1 MRHTLS
7 WITGLAAG
15 AVLMAACDDS
25 SGIGSAS
32 TAGKSGK
39 SGNNGVS
46 GSGGSGSG
54 NWTPSPSSDVCS
66 GKGPIVTIP
75 ATTVSGAYQTCTGR
89 IAESHFS
96 NALCTC
102 ENANVAGYLRS
113 RAFDS
118 KKGTSVDLGGS
129 VGINQT
135 CVTAGFADV
144 GGAFSIAGSDSLS
157 FAGYLKTG
165 GDLRVAGKTMVP
177 GYTEVGRDLWIAS
190 GYTDLGPLTVHRDL
204 HGSSPIMAIPLTVEG
219 KKIPSGVTIAPP
231 CPCEAKDIINVDG
244 LVAEAKTN
252 NDDAKYTIDPSMLN
266 VLIGNIEVTLP
277 CGKIYFEQIGGI
289 GNVIV
294 NVTGRVA
301 VFVGGSVANTGNLEF
316 RLAAGAE
323 IDLFISGDLAV
334 TGRALFGERDRPA
347 ASRIYV
353 GGSGNVFLTG
363 YTEFVGNLYAPHSLV
378 QGIGFENVYGSIFAD
393 MFVSPGFANFVYDA
407 AIMTVGDTCDTPL
420 PPPNTCSQC
429 GTCTGGTA
437 CVNGKCGACASD
449 ADCCSQLICSNGKCV
464 EQGVIY

>member
-1 MRHTLS
+1 MRQTLP

-15 AVLMAACDDS
+15 TLLLGACGSNGPDPAG
-25 SGIGSAS
+25 SG
-32 TAGKSGK
+32 GK
-39 SGNNGVS
+39 
-46 GSGGSGSG
+46 GGSGSAG
-54 NWTPSPSSDVCS
+54 NWTPTASPSDICS

-75 ATTVSGAYQTCTGR
+75 ATTVSGSYQTCTGR
-89 IAESHFS
+89 IAESHFA

-135 CVTAGFADV
+135 YVTAGFTDV
-144 GGAFSIAGSDSLS
+144 GGAFSIAGKESLA

-165 GDLRVAGKTMVP
+165 GDLRVEGKTMVP
-177 GYTEVGRDLWIAS
+177 GYTEVGRDLWIAD
-190 GYTDLGPLTVHRDL
+190 GYTDIGPLTVHRDL
-204 HGSSPIMAIPLTVEG
+204 HGSSPVAAIPLMVKG
-219 KKIPSGVTIAPP
+219 KKIPDAVTIAPP

-252 NDDAKYTIDPSMLN
+252 NDDAKDGINPAMLN
-266 VLIGNIEVTLP
+266 VLIGNVEVTLP

-289 GNVIV
+289 GNVIF

-316 RLAAGAE
+316 RLSPGAE
-323 IDLFISGDLAV
+323 IDLFISGNLAV
-334 TGRALFGERDRPA
+334 TGRAVFGQKDRPA

-353 GGSGNVFLTG
+353 GGTGDVFLTG
-363 YTEFVGNLYAPHSLV
+363 FTEFVGNLYAPQSLV
-378 QGIGFENVYGSIFAD
+378 QGIGFENVYGSIFARN
-393 MFVSPGFANFVYDA
+393 FVSPGFANFVYDS
-407 AIMTVGDTCDTPL
+407 AILTVGDNCDAPP
-420 PPPNTCSQC
+420 PPPNTCSAC
-429 GTCTGGTA
+429 GSCTGGSA
-437 CVNGKCGACASD
+437 CVNGKCGPCASD
-449 ADCCSQLICSNGKCV
+449 ADCCSQLICSGGQCI

>member
-1 MRHTLS
+1 MRKALN

-15 AVLMAACDDS
+15 AMLLSAC
-25 SGIGSAS
+25 GSNLPDPAGAS
-32 TAGKSGK
+32 TAG
-39 SGNNGVS
+39 NS
-46 GSGGSGSG
+46 GSGGSGGSGAAG
-54 NWTPSPSSDVCS
+54 NWTPTAPSSSICS
-66 GKGPIVTIP
+66 GKGPIVIIP
-75 ATTVSGAYQTCTGR
+75 ATTVSGSYQTCTGS

-102 ENANVAGYLRS
+102 KDANVAGYLRS

-135 CVTAGFADV
+135 YVTAGFTDV
-144 GGAFSIAGSDSLS
+144 GGAFSIAGSQSLA

-165 GDLRVAGKTMVP
+165 GDLRVEGKTMVP
-177 GYTEVGRDLWIAS
+177 GYTEVGRDLWVAD
-190 GYTDLGPLTVHRDL
+190 GYTDVGPLTVHRDL
-204 HGSSPIMAIPLTVEG
+204 HGTGAVMAIPLMVQG
-219 KKIPSGVTIAPP
+219 KKIPDAVTVAPP
-231 CPCEAKDIINVDG
+231 CPCEDKDIIDVDG
-244 LVAEAKTN
+244 LVTEAKTD
-252 NDDAKYTIDPSMLN
+252 NDDAKDGIDPSMLS
-266 VLIGNIEVTLP
+266 VLIGDVEVTLP

-289 GNVIV
+289 GNVIF

-316 RLAAGAE
+316 RLSPGAE

-334 TGRALFGERDRPA
+334 TGRAVFGQKDRPA

-353 GGSGNVFLTG
+353 GGSGDVFLTG
-363 YTEFVGNLYAPHSLV
+363 FTEFVGNLYAPRSLV
-378 QGIGFENVYGSIFAD
+378 QGIGFENVYGSIFAGN
-393 MFVSPGFANFVYDA
+393 FVSPGFANFVYDA
-407 AIMTVGDTCDTPL
+407 AIMSVGDNCGAPP
-420 PPPNTCSQC
+420 PPPNTCNQC

-437 CVNGKCGACASD
+437 CVNGTCGACRSD
-449 ADCCSQLICSNGKCV
+449 ADCCGQLICSNGACV